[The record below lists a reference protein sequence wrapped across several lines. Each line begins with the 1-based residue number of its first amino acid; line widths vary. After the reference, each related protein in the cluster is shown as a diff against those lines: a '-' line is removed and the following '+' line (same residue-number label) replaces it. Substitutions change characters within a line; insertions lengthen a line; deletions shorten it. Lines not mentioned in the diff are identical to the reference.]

1 MLLSHPMVVI
11 LATRQ
16 MRMRAMAQ
24 TIPPAAM
31 EVPLVNLD
39 IAHYT
44 LHSTCLKIESHE
56 LRTL

>member
-1 MLLSHPMVVI
+1 
-11 LATRQ
+11 

>member
-1 MLLSHPMVVI
+1 
-11 LATRQ
+11 

-44 LHSTCLKIESHE
+44 LHSTCLPIERNG
-56 LRTL
+56 LRTV